1 MNPASFPETADIET
15 SSPEYADRFSG
26 EAGQFFLS
34 EQTRITLQLLER
46 CQSKKVLD
54 VGGAHCQLALPLVE
68 KGYDLTITGSDPV
81 CGQLAAERLPAGSFS
96 YLTCNSLALPFADRS
111 FPVVLSFRLVPHAS
125 NWPALLSELCRVSAE
140 MVIIDYPDIRSFNLF
155 YHLLFHL
162 KKKMEGNTRT
172 YSMFRRRQIAAA
184 FAAHGLRHISFQPQ
198 FFWPMVVHRQLQNA
212 ALSAGIER
220 PARATGLTALFGSPI
235 IVCATRSSA
244 FHDT

>member
-34 EQTRITLQLLER
+34 EQTRITLQLLEC

-96 YLTCNSLALPFADRS
+96 YLTCNSLGTSLADRS

-140 MVIIDYPDIRSFNLF
+140 MVIIDYLDIRSFNL
-155 YHLLFHL
+155 LLPSAFSSQ
-162 KKKMEGNTRT
+162 KEDG
-172 YSMFRRRQIAAA
+172 RQHQNIQHVQAQADSRCLCRA
-184 FAAHGLRHISFQPQ
+184 WTAAH
-198 FFWPMVVHRQLQNA
+198 QLPA
-212 ALSAGIER
+212 AVFLAHGGTQAATECSPFR
-220 PARATGLTALFGSPI
+220 PALNDRHVPLA
-235 IVCATRSSA
+235 
-244 FHDT
+244 